1 MGKGQEAAGGLR
13 ASYKTRSRHSTTIG
27 VCIRTKEPKRWTK
40 AGKRGEI
47 VVCEDMYVL
56 VACDINLMCGRLRV
70 PVLVVVEGKASQRP
84 VEIADSVL
92 VLSRRNKVLLARVP
106 ASSFWSRYRRLLST
120 GRARSG
126 LECRRGRSI
135 TKE

>member
-47 VVCEDMYVL
+47 VVCEDMYL
-56 VACDINLMCGRLRV
+56 IVAFDVNLMCGRLRM
-70 PVLVVVEGKASQRP
+70 PVLVVIKGKASKCP
-84 VEIADSVL
+84 IEITNAVL
-92 VLSRRNKVLLARVP
+92 VL
-106 ASSFWSRYRRLLST
+106 
-120 GRARSG
+120 
-126 LECRRGRSI
+126 CR
-135 TKE
+135 